1 MDDLFLMSPSLK
13 QTQVLLDRAAIVL
26 SWARMTVNPCKSRKL
41 LFVRGKILNDN
52 DLSLKINTIMHSI
65 PQITEK
71 PDRFLGRTISDLLS
85 VRKVVDSCSLLV
97 TKGLALIN
105 QSKHRP
111 VQKLWIMQHVL
122 LPRLRWPLLIYEI
135 PMITVVILEQK
146 ISNTTRQWLCLH
158 NSTTIICLYSTTSPC
173 LLPIKSLTKLL
184 NQQSLEDNYF
194 CQSLKILLYH
204 GNRF

>member
-1 MDDLFLMSPSLK
+1 MDDVFLMSPSLK

-26 SWARMTVNPCKSRKL
+26 SWARMTVNPSKSRKL

-52 DLSLKINTIMHSI
+52 ALSLKINTSMHSI

-71 PDRFLGRTISDLLS
+71 PVRFLGRTISDLLS
-85 VRKVVDSCSLLV
+85 VRKVVDSCSLSV

-105 QSKHRP
+105 QSKYRP

-135 PMITVVILEQK
+135 PMITVVKLEQK
-146 ISNTTRQWLCLH
+146 ISNTIRQWLRLH

-194 CQSLKILLYH
+194 CQSLKILLHH

>member
-1 MDDLFLMSPSLK
+1 MDDLFLMSPSLQ

-26 SWARMTVNPCKSRKL
+26 SWARMTVNPSKSRKL

-52 DLSLKINTIMHSI
+52 ALSLKINTSMHSI

-71 PDRFLGRTISDLLS
+71 PVRFLGRTISDLLS
-85 VRKVVDSCSLLV
+85 VRKVVDSCSLSV

-105 QSKHRP
+105 QSKYRP

-135 PMITVVILEQK
+135 PMITVVKLEQK
-146 ISNTTRQWLCLH
+146 ISNTIRQWLRLH

-194 CQSLKILLYH
+194 CQSLKILLHH